1 MATSPHRG
9 SSTSAETATEQ
20 ILQSAA
26 RKIEI
31 LIARDEITVTRA
43 EYAAGLHVAEPH
55 LHHDHV
61 DAFYVL
67 EGTLIFQIGHDP
79 VEVTIPAGGSVAVAP
94 QVPHAFCVGSEGP
107 ARWLTIHAPD
117 GGFAAFMRG
126 VRDGVAVDWD
136 VHPVMTP
143 ARIDPVNAV

>member
-1 MATSPHRG
+1 MPALVTRRNRTVALPPERIVQ
-9 SSTSAETATEQ
+9 SAE
-20 ILQSAA
+20 
-26 RKIEI
+26 RNVEI
-31 LIARDEITVTRA
+31 LVARDEITVARA
-43 EYAAGLHVAEPH
+43 EYAAGLQVAETH

-67 EGTLIFQIGHDP
+67 EGALVFRIGYDA

-94 QVPHAFCVGSEGP
+94 HVPHAFRVDGGAP

-126 VRDGVAVDWD
+126 VRDGVAVGWD
-136 VHPVMTP
+136 VHPAP
-143 ARIDPVNAV
+143 AV